1 MARAPTQEEIAAF
14 IVGHGIVDFVSGGK
28 LSKVERDAIWKVVKR
43 LGPPVATGVGRAA
56 LSGAGAVGT
65 GLGAAAYGVGRLGMR
80 GALPLTMAMSAADAY
95 RMGVEDGQKGP
106 EYALQ
111 NVPLFPLVN
120 PQFAEDVGIP
130 GGGRV
135 DVLTPGLATMK
146 ALSKRKRKISA
157 YSKNVGKAMKAVKA
171 SKRGGSKGK
180 LSNPKGTF
188 KTVSK
193 TVSKIMKGGKRP
205 RGGITG
211 IISKAVKGTFKR
223 TRKPKKTRSS
233 RKRRGY

>member
-56 LSGAGAVGT
+56 LTGAGAVGT
-65 GLGAAAYGVGRLGMR
+65 GLGAAAYGVGRLATR
-80 GALPLTMAMSAADAY
+80 GALPLSMAASAADAY
-95 RMGVEDGQKGP
+95 RMGVEDGQKGLP
-106 EYALQ
+106 YALQ
-111 NVPLFPLVN
+111 NVPMFPLVN

-135 DVLTPGLATMK
+135 DILTPALKVRKK
-146 ALSKRKRKISA
+146 ASQ
-157 YSKNVGKAMKAVKA
+157 YSKNVGKAMKAVKR
-171 SKRGGSKGK
+171 SNKGGAKGR
-180 LSNPKGTF
+180 LTNPKKTF

-193 TVSKIMKGGKRP
+193 TVSKIMKGGTRP
-205 RGGITG
+205 RTG
-211 IISKAVKGTFKR
+211 VGAVISKAVKGVFKR
-223 TRKPKKTRSS
+223 KRKPKKTRSS
-233 RKRRGY
+233 RPGRRY